1 MERLKIE
8 YIPIK
13 ELTAYVG
20 NAKEHTREQIDQ
32 IKESKVSSVIYSY
45 TEKYPVTQVEGNM
58 KYVKAN

>member
-20 NAKEHTREQIDQ
+20 NAKEVIAKQHHFFTE
-32 IKESKVSSVIYSY
+32 ESN
-45 TEKYPVTQVEGNM
+45 EEE
-58 KYVKAN
+58 